1 MGRPERNNIRITAT
15 RQLGNGLFAAEH
27 HEDALTVREA
37 ELAIKRRV
45 GGSEESIL
53 IAQSN
58 LANTYDA
65 LRRPD
70 ALILRRDVYSG
81 FLKLFGEE
89 KILTIGAAYNY
100 ALSLINLQRFE
111 ETRALLCKPLLVARR
126 VLGGA

>member
-1 MGRPERNNIRITAT
+1 MA
-15 RQLGNGLFAAEH
+15 
-27 HEDALTVREA
+27 VREA
-37 ELAIKRRV
+37 ELFMLRRL
-45 GGSEESIL
+45 GASERNIL
-53 IAQSN
+53 VVQSN

-65 LRRPD
+65 LGRPD